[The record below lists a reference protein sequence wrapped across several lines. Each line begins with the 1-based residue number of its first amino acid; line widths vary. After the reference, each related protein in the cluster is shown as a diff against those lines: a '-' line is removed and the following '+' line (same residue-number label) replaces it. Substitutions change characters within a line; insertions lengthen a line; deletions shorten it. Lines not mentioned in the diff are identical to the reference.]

1 MDIED
6 WNQFYE
12 ELMQDFH
19 RAIAKGLIYDQKQD
33 EAANYELN
41 EQFSRMAVEQMA
53 ETMDPN
59 LTHKKASVC
68 AVCKHAL
75 VRRVGPFRLAC
86 EVPGCLDLTMPFD
99 FTHFSVEDVMNR
111 LQSSIY
117 EH

>member
-1 MDIED
+1 MDIDD

-12 ELMQDFH
+12 ELRQDFH
-19 RAIAKGLIYDQKQD
+19 RAIAQELIQERTQD

-41 EQFSRMAVEQMA
+41 EQFSRMAVDQMV

-59 LTHKKASVC
+59 LTHKNASVC
-68 AVCKHAL
+68 AVCKNAL
-75 VRRVGPFRLAC
+75 VRRVGPYRLAC

-111 LQSSIY
+111 L
-117 EH
+117 

>member
-1 MDIED
+1 LE
-6 WNQFYE
+6 
-12 ELMQDFH
+12 
-19 RAIAKGLIYDQKQD
+19 QKQD

-41 EQFSRMAVEQMA
+41 EQFSRLAVEQMA

-59 LTHKKASVC
+59 LKHKNASVC

-75 VRRVGPFRLAC
+75 VRRVGGSRLAC
-86 EVPGCLDLTMPFD
+86 EVPGCLDITMPFYYTD
-99 FTHFSVEDVMNR
+99 FSVEEVMNR